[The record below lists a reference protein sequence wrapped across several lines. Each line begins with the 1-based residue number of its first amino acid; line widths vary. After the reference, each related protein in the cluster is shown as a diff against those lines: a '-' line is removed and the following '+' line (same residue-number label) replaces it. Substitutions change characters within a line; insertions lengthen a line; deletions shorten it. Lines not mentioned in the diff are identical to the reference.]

1 METLDETGRGFRV
14 PHAELRGRLVAVQV
28 VVAAVLAACCFV
40 SLVVVAGLAT
50 AHAEI
55 GEMARVADA
64 NWPGIVAMLALT
76 VALAAMTATMVRATG
91 RAVVRARRRD
101 RKPR

>member
-1 METLDETGRGFRV
+1 
-14 PHAELRGRLVAVQV
+14 
-28 VVAAVLAACCFV
+28 
-40 SLVVVAGLAT
+40 
-50 AHAEI
+50 
-55 GEMARVADA
+55 
-64 NWPGIVAMLALT
+64 MLALT